1 MTKKDTAPDFETALA
16 TLESLV
22 ERMESGELS
31 LEESLGAFEQGIKLT
46 KTCQKALKD
55 AEQRVKILIEQN
67 GSQSLQNFVASD
79 NGDTGEPS

>member
-1 MTKKDTAPDFETALA
+1 MAKKDTELDFESSLE

-31 LEESLGAFEQGIKLT
+31 LEDSLSAFEQGIQLT
-46 KTCQKALKD
+46 KNCQKALKE

-67 GSQSLQNFVASD
+67 GSEELQDFAAND
-79 NGDTGEPS
+79 DDEG

>member
-1 MTKKDTAPDFETALA
+1 MAKKDTKPDFEQSLA

-31 LEESLGAFEQGIKLT
+31 LEESLSAFEQGIQLT
-46 KTCQKALKD
+46 KSCQQALRD

-67 GSQSLQNFVASD
+67 GSEALRDFADEAADSD
-79 NGDTGEPS
+79 SDS